1 MGKRLFLGNLPF
13 SATEDSL
20 KEAFSQ
26 FGTVES
32 VKIIT
37 DNVTCQSKGFGFLEL
52 ATAQEAVSAIAKM
65 HGSVM
70 DGREL
75 KVSEAKPIVP
85 RNGSGM
91 KRGNMDSGFRR

>member
-20 KEAFSQ
+20 KEAFSH
-26 FGTVES
+26 FGTVDS

-37 DNVTCQSKGFGFLEL
+37 DKVTCQGKGFGFLEM
-52 ATAQEAVSAIAKM
+52 ATNDEAASAITKM
-65 HGSVM
+65 NGSVM

-75 KVSEAKPIVP
+75 KVSEAKPLVP

-91 KRGNMDSGFRR
+91 

>member
-20 KEAFSQ
+20 KELFSQ

-32 VKIIT
+32 VKIVT
-37 DNVTCQSKGFGFLEL
+37 DKVTCRSKGFGFLEL
-52 ATAQEAVSAIAKM
+52 ATSQEAVSAITKM

-70 DGREL
+70 DGRAL
-75 KVSEAKPIVP
+75 KVSEAKLLVP

-91 KRGNMDSGFRR
+91 

>member
-37 DNVTCQSKGFGFLEL
+37 DKVTCRSKGFAFLEL
-52 ATAQEAVSAIAKM
+52 ATVQEAVSAIAKM

-70 DGREL
+70 DGRAL
-75 KVSEAKPIVP
+75 KVSEAKPLVTREGP
-85 RNGSGM
+85 DM
-91 KRGNMDSGFRR
+91 KRGHIDSGFRG

>member
-20 KEAFSQ
+20 KELFSQ

-32 VKIIT
+32 VKIVT
-37 DNVTCQSKGFGFLEL
+37 DKVTFQSKGFAFLEL
-52 ATAQEAVSAIAKM
+52 ATVQEAVSAIAKM

-70 DGREL
+70 DGRAL
-75 KVSEAKPIVP
+75 KVSEAKPLVP

-91 KRGNMDSGFRR
+91 